1 MEPLINTS
9 RLIYFS
15 KNPFEITRM
24 KQYQQISFAYAQY
37 AKYKQIQA
45 SGKASEPTRKNLAVE
60 LCER

>member
-9 RLIYFS
+9 RVIYFS

-45 SGKASEPTRKNLAVE
+45 SEKPLNQLEKILP
-60 LCER
+60 